1 MILKLNLKVELMSLG
16 EMLAK
21 AVFIKSTYYS
31 IGKDDSVLS
40 A

>member
-1 MILKLNLKVELMSLG
+1 MILKLNSKVELMSLG

-21 AVFIKSTYYS
+21 AVFIKSTRCS
-31 IGKDDSVLS
+31 NGKGDSVLS